1 MSGTC
6 CGTAS
11 RSFEEIRSTSQGHGI
26 NKDVTVWNGFF
37 YVKGRI
43 GMPPGARL
51 CPADLHISTESPNM
65 LCSVNKGFAGV
76 CVYLCGFFSLLCT
89 LPTGL
94 CLRTVPTGLVPLIVG
109 QAPICGQV
117 TLFLNLAGQKNLF
130 LHSQDCCEGL
140 DWDWLWVSS
149 YLESPFSKSDI
160 YILDINILVGDWI
173 FTFQSGSL

>member
-1 MSGTC
+1 MEWILLCQRQDRDAPWGEAVPRRFTYQYRVSKHALLC
-6 CGTAS
+6 
-11 RSFEEIRSTSQGHGI
+11 EQ
-26 NKDVTVWNGFF
+26 
-37 YVKGRI
+37 
-43 GMPPGARL
+43 RL
-51 CPADLHISTESPNM
+51 CW
-65 LCSVNKGFAGV
+65 CV

-149 YLESPFSKSDI
+149 YLESSFSKFDI

>member
-26 NKDVTVWNGFF
+26 NKDVTAWNGFF

-51 CPADLHISTESPNM
+51 CPADLHISTESPSM

-76 CVYLCGFFSLLCT
+76 CVCVS
-89 LPTGL
+89 
-94 CLRTVPTGLVPLIVG
+94 
-109 QAPICGQV
+109 
-117 TLFLNLAGQKNLF
+117 
-130 LHSQDCCEGL
+130 
-140 DWDWLWVSS
+140 LWVFFPPVYSAHGAVPKDCAHRISS
-149 YLESPFSKSDI
+149 ADCWSGTYLWTGDLVFKLSRAEEPFPT
-160 YILDINILVGDWI
+160 L
-173 FTFQSGSL
+173 SGLL

>member
-1 MSGTC
+1 M
-6 CGTAS
+6 
-11 RSFEEIRSTSQGHGI
+11 
-26 NKDVTVWNGFF
+26 
-37 YVKGRI
+37 
-43 GMPPGARL
+43 
-51 CPADLHISTESPNM
+51 
-65 LCSVNKGFAGV
+65 
-76 CVYLCGFFSLLCT
+76 
-89 LPTGL
+89 GL